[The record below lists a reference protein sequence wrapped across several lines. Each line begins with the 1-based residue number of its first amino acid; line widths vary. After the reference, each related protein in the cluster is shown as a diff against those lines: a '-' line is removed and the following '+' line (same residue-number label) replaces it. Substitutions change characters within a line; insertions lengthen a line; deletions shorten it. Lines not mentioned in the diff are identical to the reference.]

1 MITEI
6 LSNKPIFWI
15 YLTIL
20 GLVSILLAGYATST
34 YGAGVGTDGAIQ
46 MSTAD
51 NLLKGDGLVDFTGT
65 PFVRWPPLYPILLAA
80 LSRLTGLDTF
90 TIGWYLNVLLLG
102 VIVWLGGALLYQC
115 FNDEPLWAFL
125 GSLVIASS
133 VSLLSVVANIGTDP
147 LFMALTISFLLVANV
162 YLATGLRWSLF
173 GMALLAC
180 LASLQ
185 RLPGVTLIATGAIL
199 ILYTNRKSIT
209 RGILQSALFSVLT
222 FLPLAGW
229 SVLHNYVQNR
239 TLAGVY
245 LFVDTL
251 PFFNLQ
257 NSLQKIVHWFV
268 PYFVAARVP
277 TFLIIGLPVLV
288 LLLISRRPDWIRWGN
303 RLFHP
308 PVLSS
313 LILTGL
319 YYAFIILTINS
330 VDTKFPFYDRYYIVI
345 LAPILVLIFATVQE
359 LVIFRVKQRPN
370 LARLVVIIVFALWL
384 IYPVF
389 SVYKYVGLAR
399 AKGDVTYNRYNTRA
413 MHQSNIVRVLQD
425 IGKEDGQTIYSNY
438 QAAAWFYTRKNVSE
452 SPRGSIL
459 EKINV
464 DNLLKTYQGWPWDKP
479 GYLVWFLPNDYKHV
493 LGPQNLARLADLELI
508 YKDKDGEVYRVRA
521 R

>member
-1 MITEI
+1 MIAEI
-6 LSNKPIFWI
+6 LSNKRIFWI

-20 GLVSILLAGYATST
+20 GLMSILLAGYATAT

-46 MSTAD
+46 MSTAG
-51 NLLKGDGLVDFTGT
+51 NLLQGKGLVDFTGS

-90 TIGWYLNVLLLG
+90 MVGWYLNVLLLG
-102 VIVWLGGALLYQC
+102 LIVWLGGALLYQC
-115 FNDEPLWAFL
+115 FSDEPLWAFL

-133 VSLLSVVANIGTDP
+133 VSLLSVIANIGTDP
-147 LFMALTISFLLVANV
+147 LFTALMLLFLLMANR
-162 YLATGLRWSLF
+162 YLATGGGWSWV

-199 ILYTNRKSIT
+199 IFYTNRKNIT
-209 RGILQSALFSVLT
+209 RGILQGALFSVLT
-222 FLPLAGW
+222 FLPLAAW
-229 SVLHNYVQNR
+229 LVLYNYLQNR
-239 TLAGVY
+239 TLAGGY
-245 LFVDTL
+245 LFVNTV

-268 PYFVAARVP
+268 PYFVSAHVP
-277 TFLIIGLPVLV
+277 PSLIVGLPVLA
-288 LLLISRRPDWIRWGN
+288 LLLVSRRQDWMRWGN

-319 YYAFIILTINS
+319 YYTFIILTINS
-330 VDTKFPFYDRYYIVI
+330 VDTKFPLYDRYYIVI
-345 LAPILVLIFATVQE
+345 LAPLLVLIFATVQE

-370 LARLVVIIVFALWL
+370 LARLVILIVFALWL

-389 SVYKYVGLAR
+389 SVYKYVRLTR
-399 AKGDVTYNRYNTRA
+399 VEGDVTYNLYNTRA
-413 MHQSNIVRVLQD
+413 LHQSNIVRVLQE

-438 QAAAWFYTRKNVSE
+438 QAAAWFYTRENVSE

-464 DNLLKTYQGWPWDKP
+464 ENLLKTYQGWPWDKP

-493 LGPQNLARLADLELI
+493 LGPQNLARLAELELI
-508 YKDKDGEVYRVRA
+508 YKDKDGEVYRVRP

>member
-6 LSNKPIFWI
+6 LSSKRIFWI
-15 YLTIL
+15 YLAIL
-20 GLVSILLAGYATST
+20 GLVTILLAGYATST

-51 NLLKGDGLVDFTGT
+51 NLLKGEGLVDFTGT

-90 TIGWYLNVLLLG
+90 RVGWYLNVLLMG
-102 VIVWLGGALLYQC
+102 VIVWLSGALLYQC
-115 FNDEPLWAFL
+115 LKDEPLWAFL
-125 GSLVIASS
+125 GSLVIATS

-147 LFMALTISFLLVANV
+147 LFAALMLSFLLVANL
-162 YLATGLRWSLF
+162 YLATGGRWNWF

-199 ILYTNRKSIT
+199 IVYANRKSIS
-209 RGILQSALFSVLT
+209 RGILQGGLFAVLT
-222 FLPLAGW
+222 FLPLAAW
-229 SVLHNYVQNR
+229 TVLHNYLQNN
-239 TLAGVY
+239 TLAGVAI
-245 LFVDTL
+245 FFDTD

-257 NSLQKIVHWFV
+257 NSLEKMVHWFV
-268 PYFVAARVP
+268 PYFVSLRLP
-277 TFLIIGLPVLV
+277 TFLIIGLPLLS
-288 LLLISRRPDWIRWGN
+288 LLLVSRRQDWMRWGN

-313 LILTGL
+313 LVLTGL

-345 LAPILVLIFATVQE
+345 LAPLLVLIFATVQE

-399 AKGDVTYNRYNTRA
+399 VEGDVTYNLYNTRA
-413 MHQSNIVRVLQD
+413 MRLSRIVQVLQE
-425 IGKEDGQTIYSNY
+425 IGKEENKTIYSNY
-438 QAAAWFYTRKNVSE
+438 QAAAWFYTRENVSE

-464 DNLLKTYQGWPWDKP
+464 DALLKTYQGWPWDKP

-493 LGPQNLARLADLELI
+493 LAPQNLARLADLQLI

>member
-1 MITEI
+1 M
-6 LSNKPIFWI
+6 
-15 YLTIL
+15 
-20 GLVSILLAGYATST
+20 AGYATST

-51 NLLKGDGLVDFTGT
+51 NLLKGEGLVDFTGT

-90 TIGWYLNVLLLG
+90 RVGWYLNVLLMG
-102 VIVWLGGALLYQC
+102 VIVWLSGALLYQC
-115 FNDEPLWAFL
+115 LKDEPLWAFL

-147 LFMALTISFLLVANV
+147 LFAALMLSFLLVANR
-162 YLATGLRWSLF
+162 YLATGGRWNWF

-199 ILYTNRKSIT
+199 IVYANRKSIS
-209 RGILQSALFSVLT
+209 RGILQGGLFAVLT
-222 FLPLAGW
+222 FLPLAAW
-229 SVLHNYVQNR
+229 TVLHNYLQNN
-239 TLAGVY
+239 TLAGVAI
-245 LFVDTL
+245 FFDTD

-257 NSLQKIVHWFV
+257 NSLEKFVHWFV
-268 PYFVAARVP
+268 PYFVSARLP
-277 TFLIIGLPVLV
+277 TFLIIGLPLLA
-288 LLLISRRPDWIRWGN
+288 LLLVSRRQDWMRWGN

-313 LILTGL
+313 LVLTGL
-319 YYAFIILTINS
+319 YYAFVILTINS
-330 VDTKFPFYDRYYIVI
+330 VDTKFPFYDRYYIII
-345 LAPILVLIFATVQE
+345 LAPLLVLIFATVQE

-399 AKGDVTYNRYNTRA
+399 VEGDVTYNLYNTRA
-413 MHQSNIVRVLQD
+413 MRQSRIVQVLQE
-425 IGKEDGQTIYSNY
+425 IGKEENQTIYSNY
-438 QAAAWFYTRKNVSE
+438 QAAAWFYTRENVSE

-459 EKINV
+459 EKFNA
-464 DNLLKTYQGWPWDKP
+464 DALLKTYQGWPWDKP

-493 LGPQNLARLADLELI
+493 LAPQNLARLADLELI